1 MIKCTRCRIEKDESF
16 FISEKKKLLKTC
28 NHCREKN
35 KVFNKIW
42 KDNNKERIK
51 LYNEAYRN
59 NNVHEW
65 EDIKID
71 KKITEKCKGQPSK
84 HRVLHETKD
93 NVIGKKCCSCKEW
106 KPLTDYNNLKSH
118 WDNLR
123 NDCKDCLVIWRK
135 NNRSKLN
142 ENHKIYEK
150 DRKKIDPQFKLMKT
164 LRSRLNNALK
174 RKSAEKCAS
183 TMELIGC
190 SVNFLK
196 KYIEDQFEDGMTWEN
211 HGLWHIDHRKPC
223 SSFNLT
229 EEQQQKECFHY
240 TNLQPL
246 WAKDNLSKG
255 SKDPIIWESLNN
267 QVIE

>member
-1 MIKCTRCRIEKDESF
+1 MKSSKYNKEKDLTNEKPNSREKDE
-16 FISEKKKLLKTC
+16 IKKTKDFKMCKGC
-28 NHCREKN
+28 NTNKSITEFYKN
-35 KVFNKIW
+35 K
-42 KDNNKERIK
+42 
-51 LYNEAYRN
+51 A
-59 NNVHEW
+59 
-65 EDIKID
+65 
-71 KKITEKCKGQPSK
+71 
-84 HRVLHETKD
+84 
-93 NVIGKKCCSCKEW
+93 
-106 KPLTDYNNLKSH
+106 
-118 WDNLR
+118 R
-123 NDCKDCLVIWRK
+123 NDGLQTYCKPCMKKENVNNYKKHKDKWDLRTSKYGKTEENKKYRREWAK
-135 NNRSKLN
+135 NKYNSN
-142 ENHKIYEK
+142 EEF
-150 DRKKIDPQFKLMKT
+150 RKKIIQGNVEYERKRLQYDEDFKLIKT
-164 LRSRLNNALK
+164 LRSRLKKSLK
-174 RKSAEKCAS
+174 LKDAKKCTS

-196 KYIEDQFEDGMTWEN
+196 KYIGDQFKDGMTWEN